1 VKREASK
8 KNESDAMV
16 TQPSEKMV
24 VMNQHEG
31 NLMLPNDE
39 YNRTLVG
46 NVHPSNWV
54 NPEPAGRYNIVVI
67 GAGTAGLI
75 TAVIA
80 ASLGAKVALIEK
92 HLMGGDCLNVGCVPS
107 KGIIRAARAWADL
120 RNAEE
125 FGLHIP
131 PGVKYD
137 FGAVMTR
144 MRKLRAQISHNDS
157 AHRYAKLGVDVYI
170 GSGRFIGADSIQVE
184 GPAGNRT
191 LTFAKAAVCTGA
203 RASVPLT
210 PGLKEAGYLTNETV
224 FSLTELPSR
233 IGVIGAGPIGCELAQ
248 SFVRFGSQVHLIET
262 AHGILPNE
270 DRDAAHIVEQQM
282 LQDGVKLFCCGKDV
296 KVQKTEV
303 GKRLTVESHGQQYD
317 VTVDE
322 ILVGVGRTP
331 NVEGIGLEAVGVEYD
346 KNGIKVN
353 VQLQTTNPRIFAA
366 GDICSRYKFTH
377 AADAMAQIVIQNAL
391 FPHPFGIGYA
401 SVESLIMPWCTFT
414 EPEVAHVG
422 MYEKDAKEK
431 GIEVETYTY
440 KLSEVDR
447 AILDGE
453 DKGFA
458 RIHIQKGTDKIVG
471 ATIVA
476 AHAGDMIS
484 EFSVAM
490 KAGTGAKTIAGTIH
504 PYPTQ
509 AEVNKKVVNLWRKAH
524 FTPQTKNWLMKLFA
538 WMRK

>member
-1 VKREASK
+1 MTQRE
-8 KNESDAMV
+8 ES
-16 TQPSEKMV
+16 
-24 VMNQHEG
+24 
-31 NLMLPNDE
+31 LILPNDE
-39 YNRTLVG
+39 HNCTLIS

-54 NPEPAGRYNIVVI
+54 NPTPAGRYNIVVI

-120 RNAEE
+120 RNAAE

-137 FGAVMTR
+137 FGAAMAR
-144 MRKLRAQISHNDS
+144 MRKLRARISHIDS
-157 AHRYAKLGVDVYI
+157 VHRYTTLGVDVYI
-170 GSGRFIGADSIQVE
+170 GSGRFTGADTIQVE
-184 GPAGNRT
+184 GPSGNRT

-203 RASVPLT
+203 RASVPST
-210 PGLKEAGYLTNETV
+210 PGLKEVGYLTNETV
-224 FSLTELPSR
+224 FSLTELPPR

-248 SFVRFGSQVHLIET
+248 SFARFGSHVYLVEAQ
-262 AHGILPNE
+262 HGIMPNE
-270 DRDAAHIVEQQM
+270 DRDAADIVEQQM
-282 LQDGVKLFCCGKDV
+282 VRDGVNLLCCGKDLT
-296 KVQKTEV
+296 VQKTEAS
-303 GKRLTVESHGQQYD
+303 KRLTVDSHGQQYD
-317 VTVDE
+317 VVVDE

-331 NVEGIGLEAVGVEYD
+331 NVEGIGLEAVGVEY
-346 KNGIKVN
+346 NA
-353 VQLQTTNPRIFAA
+353 P
-366 GDICSRYKFTH
+366 
-377 AADAMAQIVIQNAL
+377 DAMAQIVIQNAL

-401 SVESLIMPWCTFT
+401 TVESLIMPWCTFT

-422 MYEKDAKEK
+422 MYEQDAKEK

-440 KLSEVDR
+440 KLDEVDR

-453 DKGFA
+453 DEGFA

-484 EFSVAM
+484 EFSVSM
-490 KAGTGAKTIAGTIH
+490 KAGAGAKTIAGTIH

-524 FTPQTKNWLMKLFA
+524 FTPRTKNLLMKLFT
-538 WMRK
+538 WMRR

>member
-1 VKREASK
+1 MLEQSSRSFVE
-8 KNESDAMV
+8 
-16 TQPSEKMV
+16 
-24 VMNQHEG
+24 MNQYEES
-31 NLMLPNDE
+31 LVLPDDE
-39 YNRTLVG
+39 HNRILTE
-46 NVHPSNWV
+46 NVHPFHWV
-54 NPEPAGRYNIVVI
+54 NPEPSGRYNIVVI
-67 GAGTAGLI
+67 GAGTAGLV

-80 ASLGAKVALIEK
+80 ASLGATVALIEK

-107 KGIIRAARAWADL
+107 KGLIRAARAWADV

-137 FGAVMTR
+137 FGAVMAR

-157 AHRYAKLGVDVYI
+157 VHRYTKLGVDVYI
-170 GSGRFIGADSIQVE
+170 GSGRFTSAETIRVE
-184 GPAGNRT
+184 GPSGHRT
-191 LTFAKAAVCTGA
+191 LTFAKAAICTGA
-203 RASVPLT
+203 RASVPPT
-210 PGLKEAGYLTNETV
+210 PGLSEAGYLTNETV
-224 FSLTELPSR
+224 FSLTELPPR
-233 IGVIGAGPIGCELAQ
+233 LGVIGAGPIGCELAQ
-248 SFVRFGSQVHLIET
+248 SFARFGSHVYLVEAQ
-262 AHGILPNE
+262 HGIMPNE
-270 DRDAAHIVEQQM
+270 DRDAADIVEQQM
-282 LQDGVKLFCCGKDV
+282 VRDGVTVLCCGKKLTV
-296 KVQKTEV
+296 EKTGG
-303 GKRLTVESHGQQYD
+303 GKRLTVDSHGQQYD

-353 VQLQTTNPRIFAA
+353 ARLQTTNPRIFAA

-391 FPHPFGIGYA
+391 FPHPFGMGYA

-422 MYEKDAKEK
+422 MYEKEAKEN
-431 GIEVETYTY
+431 GLEVETYTY
-440 KLSEVDR
+440 KLDEVDR

-453 DKGFA
+453 DEGFA
-458 RIHIQKGTDKIVG
+458 RIHIQKGTDKIIG

-490 KAGTGAKTIAGTIH
+490 KAGAGAKAIAGTIH

-524 FTPQTKNWLMKLFA
+524 FTPRTKNLLMKLFT
-538 WMRK
+538 WMRR